1 MLSVV
6 ICTYNRSDI
15 LTICLQSIA
24 EFYPKTFAI
33 EVIVVNNNSIDD
45 TSTTLSDFSNTYA
58 WLSIID
64 ESQQGLSHARN
75 AGYQSAKHDWVLY
88 LDDDA
93 KIDQHLFDRLF
104 THIK

>member
-15 LTICLQSIA
+15 LTICLQTIA
-24 EFYPKTFAI
+24 KFYPKTFAI

-58 WLSIID
+58 WLRIIN
-64 ESQQGLSHARN
+64 ESQQGLSNARN
-75 AGYQSAKHDWVLY
+75 TGYQSAKHVDTLP
-88 LDDDA
+88 
-93 KIDQHLFDRLF
+93 
-104 THIK
+104 

>member
-15 LTICLQSIA
+15 LTICLQTIA
-24 EFYPKTFAI
+24 EFYPKTFEI
-33 EVIVVNNNSIDD
+33 EVIVVNNNSSDN
-45 TSTTLSDFSNTYA
+45 TSTTLLDFSKKHD

-75 AGYQSAKHDWVLY
+75 AGYQSAKHDWEY
-88 LDDDA
+88 GTHNP
-93 KIDQHLFDRLF
+93 QHW
-104 THIK
+104 